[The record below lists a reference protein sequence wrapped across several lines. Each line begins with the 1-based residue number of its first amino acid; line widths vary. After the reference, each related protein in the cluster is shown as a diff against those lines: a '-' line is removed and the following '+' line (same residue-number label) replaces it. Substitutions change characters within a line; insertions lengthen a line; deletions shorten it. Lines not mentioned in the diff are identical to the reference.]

1 MQNKLEYPVL
11 QTGMKSFPA
20 EGRHEALNKNL
31 KSQMPRLV
39 GGVIH
44 SCFSFLLMDFSSQ

>member
-1 MQNKLEYPVL
+1 
-11 QTGMKSFPA
+11 MKSFPA
-20 EGRHEALNKNL
+20 EGRHEALNENL

-44 SCFSFLLMDFSSQ
+44 SGASFIYPPSAAIRNNIKLLDEY